1 MYGDKGRIKA
11 LELNRSKSYEDI
23 KYYFKSNEVKTLNI
37 IMVNSMVVMIA
48 YQPLS
53 LKGLMSHPVIRGHR
67 SILILT
73 WILLLI
79 QLVHAVCS
87 CLLLASMPT
96 SSPEMTEVL
105 SNPQLSCP
113 FLCPF
118 HINLELPQ
126 VSQGI
131 LSILPALTPSSSVAV
146 AFSTPLVLL
155 TGPVVGVEEGVPNL
169 PVDMLTSQAQVFSD
183 LGFSPTY
190 LCFWDLI
197 SEQKWHDGPQ

>member
-1 MYGDKGRIKA
+1 
-11 LELNRSKSYEDI
+11 
-23 KYYFKSNEVKTLNI
+23 
-37 IMVNSMVVMIA
+37 MVNSMVVMIA

-96 SSPEMTEVL
+96 SSPEMIEVL
-105 SNPQLSCP
+105 SNPQLSRP
-113 FLCPF
+113 LLCPF
-118 HINLELPQ
+118 RINLESPLM
-126 VSQGI
+126 SQGI
-131 LSILPALTPSSSVAV
+131 LSVLPALAPASSVAV
-146 AFSTPLVLL
+146 AFSTALVLL
-155 TGPVVGVEEGVPNL
+155 MGAVVGVEGGLPNL
-169 PVDMLTSQAQVFSD
+169 PAYMLTSQALVFSD